1 MFNIKKGKE
10 EDINEEEKKVAE
22 KLKELRE
29 AADEPE
35 TEQPDYS
42 MYSPVE
48 QLSTDIAA
56 HLAGVTAKRL
66 HGILNG
72 IRFDASLQLVARL
85 DNSDSKTAVNMIQ
98 AVFLAHGM
106 EHAAE
111 ELDILMD
118 CEPYDDEVYNSFI
131 DELFETEVIAFRA
144 AEAWC
149 LEEPDDAD

>member
-1 MFNIKKGKE
+1 MAGIIE
-10 EDINEEEKKVAE
+10 EGDHESAK
-22 KLKELRE
+22 
-29 AADEPE
+29 
-35 TEQPDYS
+35 
-42 MYSPVE
+42 
-48 QLSTDIAA
+48 
-56 HLAGVTAKRL
+56 HLV
-66 HGILNG
+66 
-72 IRFDASLQLVARL
+72 IRFE
-85 DNSDSKTAVNMIQ
+85 NSDSRTLVRMIQ

>member
-1 MFNIKKGKE
+1 
-10 EDINEEEKKVAE
+10 
-22 KLKELRE
+22 
-29 AADEPE
+29 
-35 TEQPDYS
+35 

-56 HLAGVTAKRL
+56 HLADVTAKRL

-98 AVFLAHGM
+98 AVFLTHGM
-106 EHAAE
+106 KHAAE

-131 DELFETEVIAFRA
+131 DELFETEVIAFRT

-149 LEEPDDAD
+149 LEEPDDVD

>member
-10 EDINEEEKKVAE
+10 EDIIEEEKKVAE
-22 KLKELRE
+22 KLKELSA
-29 AADEPE
+29 AADESE
-35 TEQPDYS
+35 MEQPEHS
-42 MYSPVE
+42 QYSPVE

-56 HLAGVTAKRL
+56 HLANVTARRL
-66 HGILNG
+66 YGIIND
-72 IRFDASLQLVARL
+72 IPFDDSLQFVARL

-98 AVFLAHGM
+98 AVFLSHGM
-106 EHAAE
+106 KHAAE

-118 CEPYDDEVYNSFI
+118 CELYDDEVYNSFI

-149 LEEPDDAD
+149 LEEQDDVD